1 MDHVVVAYCDP
12 NLLLMHA
19 LLITITIEANKNET
33 KGTHIQKKLQNKTR
47 QKLETEIDM
56 IICKCY

>member
-33 KGTHIQKKLQNKTR
+33 KGTHIQKNYKTKQDR
-47 QKLETEIDM
+47 NWRLK
-56 IICKCY
+56 